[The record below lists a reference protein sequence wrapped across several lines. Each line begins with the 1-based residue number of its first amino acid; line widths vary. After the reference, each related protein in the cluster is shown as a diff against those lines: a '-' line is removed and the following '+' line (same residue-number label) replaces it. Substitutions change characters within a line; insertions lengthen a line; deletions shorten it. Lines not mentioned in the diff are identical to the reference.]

1 MNSKLEGTQEQVTIT
16 IEKGNIK
23 EKFKNKINNEIYIL
37 FQTFHML
44 KKQDQM
50 KHSGIQ
56 QIFIVGLPH
65 ASYYHMER
73 KKNIDSLVQG
83 NRQVNV

>member
-1 MNSKLEGTQEQVTIT
+1 
-16 IEKGNIK
+16 
-23 EKFKNKINNEIYIL
+23 
-37 FQTFHML
+37 
-44 KKQDQM
+44 M

-73 KKNIDSLVQG
+73 KKNIDSLV
-83 NRQVNV
+83 